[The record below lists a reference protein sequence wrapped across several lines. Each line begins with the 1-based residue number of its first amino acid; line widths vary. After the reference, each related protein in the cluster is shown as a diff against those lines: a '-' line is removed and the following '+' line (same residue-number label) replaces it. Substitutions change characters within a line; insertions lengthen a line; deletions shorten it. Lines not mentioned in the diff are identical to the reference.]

1 MECSLLYV
9 SRRPATTDDIAAIVQ
24 VSRARNAS
32 LDVTGALVASRNWF
46 AQILEGPGDS
56 IDELM
61 ASISCDERHSD
72 MEILVYSDI
81 AERQFGDWALAY
93 NGSSYFVDQLIEVL
107 AVRTSATPV
116 PYHLKRLV
124 QGIVEFTHPLH

>member
-1 MECSLLYV
+1 MSMECSLLYV

-24 VSRARNAS
+24 VSRAGNAS

-72 MEILVYSDI
+72 MDILV
-81 AERQFGDWALAY
+81 
-93 NGSSYFVDQLIEVL
+93 
-107 AVRTSATPV
+107 
-116 PYHLKRLV
+116 
-124 QGIVEFTHPLH
+124 